1 MNDLRTLIQ
10 QKLAEIDDIV
20 CGVPIPDDLVEDSTT
35 YFGYEIQEVYY
46 AKDYDNN
53 YSMRVILTGRLVRR
67 VQLNEQTLKI
77 LGVALEEIKEK
88 LKSLNFSYS
97 YNDITLDKNIRK
109 YFVSAEVNYNELNH
123 YLC

>member
-20 CGVPIPDDLVEDSTT
+20 CGVPIPDDLVEDNKT

-46 AKDYDNN
+46 NSDFDSN
-53 YSMRVILTGRLVRR
+53 YSMRVVLTGRLVRR
-67 VQLNEQTLKI
+67 VQLNEETLKI

-88 LKSLNFSYS
+88 LKSLNFRYS